1 LNAANSVNA
10 SNAAPRLRE
19 LIPMMWSRL
28 GSRRLIFIIAI
39 ILCMSEMVINML
51 VPVLLETFFNNLESG
66 ELANIRRLCIV
77 STAIVIGLLAL
88 GLVGHYLKQNTMSSL
103 HREVTLELADHAQR
117 LPLTTAQAS
126 HTADLAQRIQHD
138 SNKTSWLL
146 ATLFHGMGTQ
156 VVMLLLAAVYML
168 RLQWQIAL
176 TILILMPLGLLAS
189 HLLRHRLRDIGRR
202 VADQEAVVKQCQQDA
217 LQGMETI
224 RAFGAEGWMTERFV
238 RQRQMLNE
246 LYIRRMWWQQ
256 IVNALSTSFA
266 LMINWG
272 SILFAAWLAIEGQLQ
287 VGALMAFFILVWR
300 IFNPLLNLGRMWGE
314 MQENLGAS
322 VRVFAVWQADKE
334 PQGRNAAAAG
344 FSMMNAQ
351 HDAAV
356 SWQDVSYRYPENCGL
371 QQAGNNVVATSA
383 DAVTDPSEEAQP
395 LLTHFN
401 LTLLPGSFTALVGP
415 SGSGKSTAAKIGA
428 GLLIPDEG
436 SVRIHDQ
443 SPQIDAENARRL
455 VAYVPQTPYLFSGSI
470 RDNLLTAQPDASEAE
485 LTAASQAAEAHDFIL
500 SLPQGYDTLLK
511 EHGDSLS
518 GGQKQRIA
526 IARAMLADRP
536 VWILDEATSA
546 LDLETERR
554 VMEAILRR
562 TREQGRT
569 LLVIAHRL
577 TTIQDADRIIAMEN
591 GIIREQGTHRQLM
604 NNYDGLY
611 RSLWQI
617 SAS

>member
-1 LNAANSVNA
+1 LNAANSA
-10 SNAAPRLRE
+10 SASRAAPRLRE
-19 LIPMMWSRL
+19 LIPMMWTRL
-28 GSRRLIFIIAI
+28 GSRRLVFIVAI

-66 ELANIRRLCIV
+66 QLANIRRLCIISTIIV
-77 STAIVIGLLAL
+77 SGLLAL

-126 HTADLAQRIQHD
+126 HTADIAQRIQHD

-156 VVMLLLAAVYML
+156 VVMLLLAASYML
-168 RLQWQIAL
+168 WLHWQIAL

-189 HLLRHRLRDIGRR
+189 HSLRHRLRDIGRR

-224 RAFGAEGWMTERFV
+224 RAFGAECWMTERFV
-238 RQRQMLNE
+238 EQRQMLNE

-256 IVNALSTSFA
+256 LVNALSTSFA

-314 MQENLGAS
+314 MQENLGAAA
-322 VRVFAVWQADKE
+322 RVYALWVADKE
-334 PQGRNAAAAG
+334 PQAQDAAAG
-344 FSMMNAQ
+344 DRTPHSPSRSALSW
-351 HDAAV
+351 HEV
-356 SWQDVSYRYPENCGL
+356 SFRYPEKCGL
-371 QQAGNNVVATSA
+371 QHAGTSA
-383 DAVTDPSEEAQP
+383 SELANDAAAGLIAEAQP
-395 LLTHFN
+395 LLARFN
-401 LTLLPGSFTALVGP
+401 LALLPGSFTALVGP

-428 GLLIPDEG
+428 GLLYPDSG
-436 SVRIHDQ
+436 SVYIHDH
-443 SPQIDAENARRL
+443 SPQADAERARRL
-455 VAYVPQTPYLFSGSI
+455 VAYVPQTPYLFAGSI
-470 RDNLLTAQPDASEAE
+470 RDNLLAAKPDANETE
-485 LTAASQAAEAHDFIL
+485 LTAAAQAAEAHAFIL
-500 SLPQGYDTLLK
+500 SLPKGYDTLLK

-518 GGQKQRIA
+518 GGQKQRLA

-546 LDLETERR
+546 LDLETERK
-554 VMEAILRR
+554 VMEAVLRQ

-577 TTIQDADRIIAMEN
+577 TTIQDADWIIAMEY
-591 GIIREQGTHRQLM
+591 GMAREQGTHLQLI
-604 NNYDGLY
+604 NNVDGLY
-611 RSLWQI
+611 RRLWQI
-617 SAS
+617 NAS